1 MKNRLSAAAWK
12 PIRAAADAVVSVL
25 FPAPCRVCR
34 RPLST
39 ASRVPVCAECLG
51 ALRRIVPPF
60 CRDCGRPFPPILAS
74 SVSPVCHAC
83 LRHAYRFDLARNFAY
98 YDDNMVRL
106 LTLLKHEPAAPLA
119 AWFAE
124 RIEEVVRAE
133 PAVGEVDWVIPVP
146 LDRTRFRERGYNQAE
161 LIARPLASRLRRPLS
176 TRLLR
181 RLHPRP
187 PKLKLSR
194 RERWET
200 VRGAFEVPPRTQLT
214 NARVLLVDDV
224 LTSGA
229 TLDACARAL
238 RSAGA
243 ATVRAVTV
251 ARVLPRWETPVESA
265 RPHEVGVRS
274 GSLTQSSR

>member
-1 MKNRLSAAAWK
+1 MKNRLSVVVWN
-12 PIRAAADAVVSVL
+12 PIRAAADALVSVL

-34 RPLST
+34 QPLATS
-39 ASRVPVCAECLG
+39 SRVPVCAECLG
-51 ALRRIVPPF
+51 SLRRIVPPV
-60 CRDCGRPFPPILAS
+60 CGKCGRPFPPVMAY
-74 SVSPVCHAC
+74 SVAPVCHAS
-83 LRHAYRFDLARNFAY
+83 LHSVYRFDLARSFAL

-119 AWFAE
+119 AWFAARLE
-124 RIEEVVRAE
+124 DVVRAE
-133 PAVGEVDWVIPVP
+133 PGLGEVDWVVPVP

-161 LIARPLASRLRRPLS
+161 LIARPLARRLGRPIS
-176 TRLLR
+176 TNLLR

-194 RERWET
+194 HERWVT
-200 VRGAFEVPPRTQLT
+200 VRGAFEAQATAQVDRS
-214 NARVLLVDDV
+214 RILLVDDV

-243 ATVRAVTV
+243 GAVHAVTV
-251 ARVLPRWETPVESA
+251 ARVQPRWMPAVQGTT
-265 RPHEVGVRS
+265 
-274 GSLTQSSR
+274 L